1 MHGKYLSPLF
11 VVALLAACD
20 GGPSITATADAAVD
34 AASPMDTAALPDAT
48 DVSVESDAL
57 PSDAGAPPPCEGEAL
72 VRSIGSATV
81 GYSDGEVAGLVP
93 YRGGFLALWREGALR
108 GVGTLDGSVPGRD
121 QITLL
126 TVDPNGAVQREPT
139 VLRSTAGTRIDLSTP
154 TLTRAGD
161 GALVLYRESV
171 GSPGDADFTT
181 RVIAAPLDSSG
192 APLGVMPLLTGY
204 SDPLATGIASGV
216 TLGLAARV
224 VAVLDGGTA
233 VVAPGAFRVRPGG
246 ELTAPAVDVT
256 AFIPASAQDVVL
268 RPDGDAAAVLYR
280 RGADVYVVRFDQGG
294 LIDNAGPRVTHN
306 LLLPSIDDGAV
317 LADGVIVA
325 WSEELNGQSVVA
337 TAVLGL
343 DGTLRARRVIE
354 QFVGDLPPVTLVP
367 SHGGATA
374 LWLRDGLLRGATI
387 QPDGVVRAAF
397 DGPRILEGGG
407 RIVAVG
413 NGRRVSAIVQTG
425 PRGRRSVA
433 FTRFCIPVP

>member
-1 MHGKYLSPLF
+1 MPGKHLAPIF
-11 VVALLAACD
+11 VATLLAACD
-20 GGPSITATADAAVD
+20 RGPSMV
-34 AASPMDTAALPDAT
+34 ASPDASVDVAPPVDGAALPDAT
-48 DVSVESDAL
+48 DVGVDTGAL
-57 PSDAGAPPPCEGEAL
+57 AYDAGAPPACEGEAF
-72 VRSIGSATV
+72 VRPIGTATV

-108 GVGTLDGSVPGRD
+108 GVGAVDGSVPGRD

-126 TVDPNGAVQREPT
+126 TVDPNGAMQREPT
-139 VLRSTAGTRIDLSTP
+139 VVRSTAGTRIDLSTP

-161 GALVLYRESV
+161 GALALYRESV
-171 GSPGDADFTT
+171 GSPGDTDFTT
-181 RVIAAPLDSSG
+181 RIVAAPIDASG
-192 APLGVMPLLTGY
+192 APLGAMPLLAGY
-204 SDPLATGIASGV
+204 SDPIATGLASGV

-224 VAVLDGGTA
+224 VEVLDGGA
-233 VVAPGAFRVRPGG
+233 VVAAPGAFRVRSGG
-246 ELTAPAVDVT
+246 ELAAPAIDVT
-256 AFIPASAQDVVL
+256 GFIPASAQDVVL
-268 RPDGDAAAVLYR
+268 RPDGDAAAVIYR
-280 RGADVYVVRFDQGG
+280 RGADLYVVRFDPGG

-306 LLLPSIDDGAV
+306 LLLPSLDDGAV

-354 QFVGDLPPVTLVP
+354 QFVGDLPPVTVVP
-367 SHGGATA
+367 SFGGATA

-397 DGPRILEGGG
+397 DGPRIAEGAG

-425 PRGRRSVA
+425 PRGRRGVA
-433 FTRFCIPVP
+433 FTRFCIPTP